1 MFYQMESLIQK
12 LVEAV
17 RQVGDGVVMPY
28 FLKVARQQKDDGSVL
43 TEADIAA
50 QTALQ
55 GRLQSIVS
63 APVLGEEMPPEQQQ
77 ACWDAGLEALWCV
90 DPIDGTSN
98 FVGGLPYFCIS
109 VALLRHGKPD
119 LGVVYAPA
127 LGEMFYASAGHGAF
141 LNGMRLP
148 VVSYA
153 PSMQDGVGAIDFKR
167 LTRKLA
173 IALAT
178 ESPYYSQRNFG
189 ASALEWCYLAA
200 GRFDLYLHGGQHLWD
215 YAAGLLILMEAGG
228 QATTMGN
235 DRFWSDPCG
244 NCSALAA
251 GNSQLFAPWKKWIN
265 ANE

>member
-1 MFYQMESLIQK
+1 MESLIQQ
-12 LVEAV
+12 LIEAV
-17 RQVGDGVVMPY
+17 RKVGDEVVMPY

-50 QTALQ
+50 QNALQ

-63 APVLGEEMPPEQQQ
+63 APVLGEEMPAEQQQ

-98 FVGGLPYFCIS
+98 FAGGLPYFCLS
-109 VALLRHGKPD
+109 VALLQHGKPV

-127 LGEMFYASAGHGAF
+127 LNEMFYASASHGAF
-141 LNGMRLP
+141 LNGKPLP
-148 VVSYA
+148 AASYA
-153 PSMQDGVGAIDFKR
+153 PSMRDGVGAIDFKR
-167 LTRKLA
+167 LPKKLA
-173 IALAT
+173 VALAT
-178 ESPYYSQRNFG
+178 EPPYYSQRNFG

-215 YAAGLLILMEAGG
+215 YAAGLLILKEAGG

-235 DRFWSDPCG
+235 DEFWTDACG
-244 NCSALAA
+244 KCSAVAA
-251 GNSQLFAPWKKWIN
+251 GNPQLFDPWQSWVN